1 MAIILASQS
10 PRRKELLA
18 QLGVEEFCICPAQG
32 EEIMPQ
38 GAEPAAL
45 VEELSRQKAREV
57 AEKCGS
63 EDLVIGADTV
73 VALEGTVLGK
83 PGTPE
88 KAAEMLRTLSDKAHQ
103 VYTGITLIRG
113 EKELT
118 RHECTTVHFR
128 TLTEEEIAWYV
139 STGEPLDKAGAY
151 GIQGKGARFIPSI
164 EGDYSN
170 VVGLPLCLL
179 GQMLGEMGEIPG
191 NS

>member
-1 MAIILASQS
+1 MAIVLASQS

-18 QLGVEEFCICPAQG
+18 QLGVEEFRICPAQG

-57 AEKCGS
+57 AEKCGL

-88 KAAEMLRTLSDKAHQ
+88 KAAEMLRTLSGKAHQ

-113 EKELT
+113 GVELT